1 MPKRLQ
7 ARPATDTAEEQLIR
21 RLAGARTATFD
32 TVLRSRIVVLSWEGL
47 ETAHIAAELRCHP
60 KTVRERISRFNEDGV
75 TSLTERPKVGRKPRL
90 TDDDRHRIITLACVP
105 AESANAPATPH
116 DMQAGGATPNDPPF
130 EANSAGRPESWPV
143 TVTRWTLDNL
153 VAAAREHGISIG
165 RSQLRRILQ
174 GAGFHWER
182 GGYWIAPATVADQ
195 DPTYG

>member
-47 ETAHIAAELRCHP
+47 ETAGIAAELRCHP
-60 KTVRERISRFNEDGV
+60 KTVRERISRFNEGGV

-90 TDDDRHRIITLACVP
+90 TEDDRHRIISLARAPVETTAGQSP
-105 AESANAPATPH
+105 HHDAPLANAASH
-116 DMQAGGATPNDPPF
+116 EAAIEMRQAPDTVA
-130 EANSAGRPESWPV
+130 
-143 TVTRWTLDNL
+143 VTRWTLDNL
-153 VAAAREHGISIG
+153 VAAARQRGIRIG

-174 GAGFHWER
+174 AAGFRWER
-182 GGYWIAPATVADQ
+182 GGYWIAPVMLADL
-195 DPTYG
+195 DPAYR

>member
-21 RLAGARTATFD
+21 RLAGARTASFD
-32 TVLRSRIVVLSWEGL
+32 TVLRSRIVVLSWDGL

-75 TSLTERPKVGRKPRL
+75 TSITERPKVGRKPRL
-90 TDDDRHRIITLACVP
+90 TDDDRHRIISLACAP
-105 AESANAPATPH
+105 AESANVPSPSD
-116 DMQAGGATPNDPPF
+116 DMQIGGATPPESSS
-130 EANSAGRPESWPV
+130 EAHPTGRPVAWAV

-153 VAAAREHGISIG
+153 VAAAREAGISIG

-182 GGYWIAPATVADQ
+182 GGYWIAPATTADQ
-195 DPTYG
+195 DSPYR